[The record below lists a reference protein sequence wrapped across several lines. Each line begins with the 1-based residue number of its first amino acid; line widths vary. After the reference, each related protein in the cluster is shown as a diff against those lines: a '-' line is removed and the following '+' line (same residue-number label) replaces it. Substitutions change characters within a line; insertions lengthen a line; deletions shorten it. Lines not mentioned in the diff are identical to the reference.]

1 MSYHIHYL
9 KFRTFSLAIG
19 IKFVISRR
27 LNNKKLKIEFRLYD
41 LNCHLNLK
49 NDNSPPKFVQIL
61 GGELLPN
68 Y

>member
-1 MSYHIHYL
+1 M
-9 KFRTFSLAIG
+9 
-19 IKFVISRR
+19 ISRR